1 MTRNTFIFL
10 KQPTKDEIWRFK
22 DSLKHGLSETSLP
35 RSPGEKKIGTLFF
48 PRVSQH
54 FNVDLHCFLCCFHTE
69 QIISGPLPMI
79 YLSFLLRYFL

>member
-35 RSPGEKKIGTLFF
+35 RSPGEKKSALFF
-48 PRVSQH
+48 SQEYR
-54 FNVDLHCFLCCFHTE
+54 NILT
-69 QIISGPLPMI
+69 
-79 YLSFLLRYFL
+79 